1 MALADAS
8 GTVVET
14 CEYDAG
20 GNPTVC
26 DASGLNF
33 QMDNLK
39 SATATFLR
47 GWKVVEAGMVA
58 DVGLQV
64 FSLASRPAVRAVL
77 QTCLDRFGMMPEELR
92 RLPKSAPV
100 KMLIASLL

>member
-14 CEYDAG
+14 CEYDAY

-26 DASGLNF
+26 DASGSEISNGQSQIGNRYLW
-33 QMDNLK
+33 QGRE
-39 SATATFLR
+39 SCR
-47 GWKVVEAGMVA
+47 AGMVA
-58 DVGLQV
+58 DL
-64 FSLASRPAVRAVL
+64 PAARTVL

-100 KMLIASLL
+100 KMLIPRLL